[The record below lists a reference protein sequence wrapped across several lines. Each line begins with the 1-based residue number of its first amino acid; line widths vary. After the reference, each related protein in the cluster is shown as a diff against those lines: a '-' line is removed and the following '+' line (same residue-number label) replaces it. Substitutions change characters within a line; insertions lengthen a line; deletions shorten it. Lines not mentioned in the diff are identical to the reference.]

1 MRTTIDIQD
10 RYRNILHSLAVKRG
24 LRGYSVIIEE
34 ALDKY
39 IDNLSKKDDL
49 KNDILQ
55 MKGSWQEDEIF
66 QVKTKIK
73 EMRGNWNPM

>member
-1 MRTTIDIQD
+1 MRTTIEIPD
-10 RYRNILHSLAVKRG
+10 RYRGILHSLAVKRG

-34 ALDKY
+34 ALDTY
-39 IDNLSKKDDL
+39 IDSLSKNDNL

-55 MKGSWQEDEIF
+55 MVGSWQEDEIS